1 MKAVNSL
8 FLPGVLLL
16 CVVAAVPSRGG
27 SALSDWHEPQAKLR
41 FRIEKDDEYAMI
53 PAISLLDVQPDK
65 KSESVWKWI
74 QKNRWTEN
82 RRVNGRLCLD
92 ALPTFSSKPIV
103 YNLHRDIG
111 QFVAHG
117 VVTDGADPNT
127 SVRFE
132 IQNDKRTLYRSRPV
146 TVLNPVVEINVAM
159 PPGSQHLKLVTQ
171 SDDDKYYQWARWV
184 DPGFV
189 LRRQYPEISA
199 VRICAPGY
207 DIEDLDAVIRVTSDG
222 SKVDSRILSAGRG
235 EPMEIIF
242 DTRDASPSYLVY
254 LAPKNRSGGGASP
267 WEPKGGLVLET
278 KWSKKA
284 FGSSD
289 GLPEF
294 SQAFKVVAE
303 PVSASLV
310 DDIQHTFPIHRIPDH
325 DGGDSSNK
333 GGYGLYR
340 YTGYFGVPRA
350 GSYSFATISNW
361 DSYLAVDGKLVVGWP
376 GKHGTGGSR
385 GYKQGTVALS
395 PGRHKLEYYNYSPW
409 GTMYCLAAWK
419 KPGEEL
425 RPMTRT
431 DFYAVGRYRPTL
443 ADSSDADKVP
453 VPFDWSVVDDF
464 RAEQTG
470 RSFVT
475 MEFDALAPP
484 GSPPEADSCQW
495 TFDDGT
501 VKTGRTV
508 EHVYLRPGLRRVR
521 LEVRS
526 EDKLLSR
533 SAADVYVHC
542 LWDKTLLS
550 WDNAAAYDEAVK
562 SRNLDK
568 SPADDI
574 VNLSILADQ
583 LERSDWKNLATAALV
598 KNVSR
603 LVSESDDGDFIL
615 RFGQDLLS
623 TKIRE
628 YDKALE
634 LFGRLAAKTSLGKG
648 ITDSARVRQ
657 AETLVTYFGRYD
669 DALNALGRQGA
680 DASAGTDTARRAVL
694 IRAQAM
700 LGLGKPAEAVELVA
714 RLGGDSD
721 ASGEVKRGIRH
732 SGLLRH
738 ARLLAEIR
746 DDPNQSDHALG
757 MIETIIDEDPIKVF
771 SPNVNLVILDIH
783 LATKQFQAA
792 LYLAERLRRLQ
803 LNDYD
808 RAEILVRQVAA
819 SCGLKDLDKAR
830 SVYVQ
835 LSSDYPYSPAV
846 SEAKKAIMQTFGRP

>member
-8 FLPGVLLL
+8 FLPGAVLFCL
-16 CVVAAVPSRGG
+16 VAAASSHGG
-27 SALSDWHEPQAKLR
+27 VASSDWHEPQAKLR

-74 QKNRWTEN
+74 EKNRWTEK
-82 RRVNGRLCLD
+82 RKVNGRLCLN
-92 ALPTFSSKPIV
+92 ALPTFSSKPII

-111 QFVAHG
+111 QFVARG
-117 VVTDGADPNT
+117 TITDGADPNT

-132 IQNDKRTLYRSRPV
+132 IQNDKRTLFRSRPV
-146 TVLNPVVEINVAM
+146 TVLNPVVEINVAI
-159 PPGSQHLKLVTQ
+159 PPGSQQLKLVTQ
-171 SDDDKYYQWARWV
+171 SADDKYYGWARWV

-189 LRRQYPEISA
+189 LRRQYPEVSS

-207 DIEDLDAVIRVTSDG
+207 NIEDLDAVIRVTSDG
-222 SKVDSRILSAGRG
+222 SKVDSRVLSAGSG

-242 DTRDASPSYLVY
+242 DTGDASPSYLVY
-254 LAPKNRSGGGASP
+254 LASKSSGGASP
-267 WEPKGGLVLET
+267 PWEPEGGLVLET
-278 KWSKKA
+278 KWSEKA

-289 GLPEF
+289 GLSEF
-294 SQAFKVVAE
+294 AKAFSGIAE
-303 PVSASLV
+303 PVGASLV
-310 DDIQHTFPIHRIPDH
+310 DDIQHTFPIHRIADY
-325 DGGDSSNK
+325 DGGDSSTK

-340 YTGYFGVPRA
+340 YAGYFGVPQA

-361 DSYLAVDGKLVVGWP
+361 DSYLAVDGKLVIGWP
-376 GKHGTGGSR
+376 GRHGTGGSR

-443 ADSSDADKVP
+443 AESGDADNAY

-484 GSPPEADSCQW
+484 GSPPEADSWQW

-501 VKTGRTV
+501 VAAGRTV
-508 EHVYLRPGLRRVR
+508 EHVYLRPGLRRVQ

-526 EDKLLSR
+526 DGKPLAR

-550 WDNAAAYDEAVK
+550 WDNAAAYDQAIK
-562 SRNLDK
+562 ARNLDK
-568 SPADDI
+568 VSADDI

-583 LERSDWKNLATAALV
+583 VERPDWKKLATAALV
-598 KNVSR
+598 KNVTR
-603 LVSESDDGDFIL
+603 LVDESDDGDFIL

-628 YDKALE
+628 YEKALE
-634 LFGRLAAKTSLGKG
+634 LFGRLAAKSSLGKA
-648 ITDSARVRQ
+648 ITDTARVRQ
-657 AETLVTYFGRYD
+657 AETLVTYFGKYD
-669 DALNALGRQGA
+669 NALKALGRQGA
-680 DASAGTDTARRAVL
+680 DASAGTDTTRRAVL

-700 LGLGKPAEAVELVA
+700 LGLGKAEDAAALVGQLA
-714 RLGGDSD
+714 ENSD
-721 ASGEVKRGIRH
+721 ASSELKRRIKH
-732 SGLLRH
+732 AGLLRH
-738 ARLLAEIR
+738 ARLLAEVQ
-746 DDPNQSDHALG
+746 DDPNQWDHALG
-757 MIETIIDEDPIKVF
+757 MIETVIEEDPLKLF
-771 SPNVNLVILDIH
+771 SPNLNLVVLDVR

-792 LYLAERLRRLQ
+792 LYLAERVRHLK

-808 RAEILVRQVAA
+808 RAEILTRQVVA

-830 SVYVQ
+830 SVYTQ
-835 LSSDYPYSPAV
+835 LSGDYPYSPAV